1 MSINNISINN
11 KVFSNDSS
19 LSSKIETP
27 SFWSSIK
34 KSAHTISKIVGNL
47 SNFGRMNLWT
57 FSQVKEIS
65 PYFSYMTILPA
76 FSNSRII
83 TGMNIVF
90 SGIVAY
96 AISQELAVLS
106 KAMPTIED
114 RLQIDGALLLT
125 SSVYS
130 LINFI
135 ESARA
140 LKNIA
145 TNDSEERDNQSL
157 LLKMSY
163 LGLSGLY
170 FLSNC
175 ATVNRY
181 IQSVHLYY
189 QLDNIQQRAVLQFQ
203 APISKLSVQKSCN
216 AVVIDNTIRYPSTLE
231 EAELFVDKVMKDPSE
246 DNFVMPVTPSFRR
259 DESIV
264 KLYEKCRVQAY
275 APKSLEEFARN
286 LFVDSLD
293 HFDSIDILYI
303 SGHANT
309 DEITIT
315 TSLSLNKEN
324 IFPRSPLAQII
335 NKSLSSNGQVFLRA
349 CNVGC
354 GENSL
359 ASILSKSL
367 PGKTIT
373 GSKALY
379 YPLKIEADYDEEN
392 KKLLAK
398 SYSIKSCFGPVD
410 PTYNQM
416 QTFHTPL

>member
-1 MSINNISINN
+1 MSINNTS
-11 KVFSNDSS
+11 FSNDSV
-19 LSSKIETP
+19 LSTEIESP

-34 KSAHTISKIVGNL
+34 KSSRTLAKIVGNL

-65 PYFSYMTILPA
+65 PYLSYMTILPA
-76 FSNSRII
+76 FSDSRII
-83 TGMNIVF
+83 TGINVVF

-96 AISQELAVLS
+96 AISQELALLS
-106 KAMPTIED
+106 KMMPTIED

-140 LKNIA
+140 LKNTE
-145 TNDSEERDNQSL
+145 TNDSEDKRDNQSL

-175 ATVNRY
+175 ASVNRY

-189 QLDNIQQRAVLQFQ
+189 QLDNIQQRAALQFQ
-203 APISKLSVQKSCN
+203 AIAKLSGEKSCN
-216 AVVIDNTIRYPSTLE
+216 AVVIDNTIRYPVSIE
-231 EAELFVDKVMKDPSE
+231 EIELFVDKVMEDRSE
-246 DNFVMPVTPSFRR
+246 EDFVLPVTPSFRR

-275 APKSLEEFARN
+275 APRSLKEFAQN
-286 LFVDSLD
+286 IFVDSLD
-293 HFDSIDILYI
+293 HFDAIDILHI
-303 SGHANT
+303 SGHDANP
-309 DEITIT
+309 DEIAIT
-315 TSLSLNKEN
+315 KSLHINKEN
-324 IFPRSPLAQII
+324 IFPGSPLAEII
-335 NKSLSSNGQVFLRA
+335 NRSLSSNGQVFLRA

-354 GENSL
+354 GEDSL

-379 YPLKIEADYDEEN
+379 YPLKVEADYDEKS

-398 SYSIKSCFGPVD
+398 SYSIKSCLGPVD
-410 PTYNQM
+410 ASYNQM
-416 QTFHTPL
+416 QTFYTPL

>member
-19 LSSKIETP
+19 LSSKIESP

-34 KSAHTISKIVGNL
+34 KSANTIGKIVGNL
-47 SNFGRMNLWT
+47 SNFGRMNLWI

-65 PYFSYMTILPA
+65 PCFSYMTILPA
-76 FSNSRII
+76 FSDSRII
-83 TGMNIVF
+83 RGINVVF

-106 KAMPTIED
+106 KMMPTIED

-157 LLKMSY
+157 LLKVSY
-163 LGLSGLY
+163 LGLSSLY

-181 IQSVHLYY
+181 IQSIHVYY

-203 APISKLSVQKSCN
+203 TIAKLSGEKSCN
-216 AVVIDNTIRYPSTLE
+216 AVLIENTIRYPIE
-231 EAELFVDKVMKDPSE
+231 EIELFADKVIIDPSE
-246 DNFVMPVTPSFRR
+246 EDFVYPVTYGFLR

-275 APKSLEEFARN
+275 APRSLTKFAQN
-286 LFVDSLD
+286 ILIDSLD
-293 HFDSIDILYI
+293 HFDAIDILYI
-303 SGHANT
+303 SGHGDPNHLRV
-309 DEITIT
+309 T

-324 IFPRSPLAQII
+324 IFPGSPLTQII
-335 NKSLSSNGQVFLRA
+335 NKSLSSNGQVFLRS
-349 CNVGC
+349 CNIGC

-367 PGKTIT
+367 PGKTIM
-373 GSKALY
+373 GSKAVY
-379 YPLKIEADYDEEN
+379 YTSKIDADYDEEN

-398 SYSIKSCFGPVD
+398 SYSYQSCFGPVD